1 MEEQTIDYEASGLA
15 ANVMYGGFW
24 IRFAAAIIDGI
35 LLSVVNYALMFIF
48 SFGQQSVA
56 YNIISILIGWLY
68 FAAMESSKEQATLGK
83 KALGLKVI
91 GLNGERI
98 SFAKATGRH
107 FSKIISAI
115 ILLIGYIMAAFDEQ
129 KRALHDRIAGT
140 YVIKT
145 N

>member
-15 ANVMYGGFW
+15 ANVEYGGFW
-24 IRFAAAIIDGI
+24 IRFLAALIDGI
-35 LLSVVNYALMFIF
+35 LLSVVNGILMFILW
-48 SFGQQSVA
+48 GWQSVL
-56 YNIISILIGWLY
+56 YNIISILIGWFY
-68 FAAMESSKEQATLGK
+68 YAYMESSTECKPTLGK
-83 KALGLKVI
+83 KALGLKVT

-98 SFAKATGRH
+98 SFANATGRY

-115 ILLIGYIMAAFDEQ
+115 ILLIGFIMAVFDDQ

-145 N
+145 

>member
-15 ANVMYGGFW
+15 ANVEYGGFW
-24 IRFAAAIIDGI
+24 IRFLAALIDGI
-35 LLSVVNYALMFIF
+35 LLSVVNGILMFIL
-48 SFGQQSVA
+48 GQQSVL
-56 YNIISILIGWLY
+56 YNIISILIGWFY
-68 FAAMESSKEQATLGK
+68 YAYMESSTEQATLGK
-83 KALGLKVI
+83 KALGLKVT

-98 SFAKATGRH
+98 SFANATGRY

-115 ILLIGYIMAAFDEQ
+115 ILLIGFIMAAFDDQ